1 MKTPLRGSHSS
12 FSSLLRTAMAT
23 FLAVMVFAIPVASNA
38 QETTSSIVG
47 SVRDEAGNPVNGA
60 PITIRHEPT
69 GRTATTTSNSAGSF
83 RVGGLRVG
91 GPYTVTLSGAS
102 SASGAMF
109 SEQRVENVFTQ
120 LGEPFTMNFTATTQ
134 IVEEVV
140 VTGSLQEFTTRLGA
154 GSTFGRDSIDGMANV
169 NRDFKNVVRQ
179 DPRVTIDP
187 TNDNAISIAGMN
199 NRFNSLTVDGVR
211 QNDDFGLNNSGFPTQ
226 RAPVSIDSLEQIT
239 VEVAPFDVSYGG
251 FTGGTINAVTKSGT
265 NEWDGSIAFYNSNDS
280 LIGDKSE
287 DDNVDLGNFDEDTIA
302 VTLSGPIVKD
312 RVWFFASYDEFTAT
326 DTSALLFG
334 PAGSGRANE
343 IDEVTQ
349 ADVDEVIR
357 IANQVYG
364 FDAGV
369 LPDSG
374 TDVKDEKLLIKLDA
388 AIGDNHDLS
397 ITYQDVTGNALN
409 PQGSSTSASRLGLP
423 SNWYDR
429 SEELEAWSAQ
439 LFSAW
444 NDVFSTELKISG
456 KDQVTGQV
464 SLNGTDFA
472 QMTIETAAGGSI
484 RVGPDI
490 FRHANQLTNEQMQ
503 IKFKADYLYGEHNI
517 SFGIEREELDV
528 FNLFVFRS
536 EGEYDFDSIA
546 DFENRT
552 ASFMNYRNAFTND
565 ENDGAA
571 AFGFNIN
578 SIYAQDSIDI
588 NDRLSITFGVRH
600 DWYEASDTPA
610 DNAGFSSRNGFANTA
625 TLDGRSVTMPRF
637 GFSYDFDN
645 GTRLRGGVG
654 LFSGGN
660 PNVWISNSFSNDGQ
674 TIVEVDDSGAIDPNC
689 ADVKSSPEALTNVDA
704 FNIAPEVQ
712 ACMFQGAGSV
722 EATDPNFKVPS
733 TWRVNLAAE
742 REFDLGFLGDSW
754 FLTAEAVLSRVNYAA
769 EWKEL
774 TRTQVDTAIDGR
786 PIYDTP
792 PTYDVVLTNTTD
804 GFSNTYTLSAAKS
817 WDTNAGIWDLSMA
830 YTYMDA
836 EDVNPSQSSTVSSN
850 FGRPATFDRNDR
862 RLTTSDFEIEHRF
875 NGTFGWQKNLFG
887 DNMTRISGFFEFR
900 SGKRFSY
907 TMREGAGDTSV
918 WGGHRDFARR
928 DSQLM
933 YVPLANDPNVI
944 FSFTPGD
951 LVNDPALEANFN
963 NFIEQA
969 GLEGYRGQIMPRNHD
984 TTDGRSK
991 VDLRIQQ
998 EIGLATLPGVGE
1010 TKIDLFLDIENLGNL
1025 INNDWGR
1032 VEQVFFPFNYI
1043 AVGEVSINDNGQYV
1057 YGPFGSSGDFDGG
1070 IDPAGFFELPSLW
1083 KVQLGIKIGF

>member
-1 MKTPLRGSHSS
+1 MKTPQRGSHSS
-12 FSSLLRTAMAT
+12 FSSLLRNATAT
-23 FLAVMVFAIPVASNA
+23 FLAVLVFAIPVASNA

-47 SVRDEAGNPVNGA
+47 SVTDQAGAPVNGA

-69 GRTATTTSNSAGSF
+69 GRTTTTTSNSAGSY
-83 RVGGLRVG
+83 RAGGLRVG

-109 SEQRVENVFTQ
+109 REQRIENVFIS
-120 LGEPFTMNFTATTQ
+120 LGKPFNLDFTATSQT
-134 IVEEVV
+134 VEEVV
-140 VTGSLQEFTTRLGA
+140 VTGSLQDFTYRVGA
-154 GSTFGRDSIDGMANV
+154 GSTFNNESITGMANI
-169 NRDFKNVVRQ
+169 NRDLKNVVRQ
-179 DPRVTIDP
+179 DPLASIDA
-187 TNDNAISIAGMN
+187 TNEDAISIAGMN
-199 NRFNSLTVDGVR
+199 NRFNSITVDGVR
-211 QNDDFGLNNSGFPTQ
+211 QNDDFGLNGNGYPTQ
-226 RAPVSIDSLEQIT
+226 RAPVSIDAIEQIT

-265 NEWDGSIAFYNSNDS
+265 NEWNGSIAFFNSNEN
-280 LIGDKSE
+280 LLGDKSE
-287 DDNVDLGNFDEDTIA
+287 DDDVDLGNFDEDTIA
-302 VTLSGPIVKD
+302 VTLSGPIIKD
-312 RVWFFASYDEFTAT
+312 RLWFFASYDEFTAT
-326 DTSALLFG
+326 DTDALLFG

-357 IANQVYG
+357 IADQVYG
-364 FDAGV
+364 FDAGA

-374 TDVKDEKLLIKLDA
+374 TDIKDEKLLVKIDA
-388 AIGDNHDLS
+388 ALGDNHDLS
-397 ITYQDVTGNALN
+397 VTYQDVTGNALN
-409 PQGSSTSASRLGLP
+409 PQGSSTSSSRLGLP

-439 LFSAW
+439 LFSTW
-444 NDVFSTELKISG
+444 SDVLSTELKIAS
-456 KDQVTGQV
+456 KEQITGQN

-472 QMTIETAAGGSI
+472 QMTIDTAAGGSI

-490 FRHANQLTNEQMQ
+490 FRHANELTNEQMQ
-503 IKFKADYLYGEHNI
+503 IKFKADLLLGEHNI
-517 SFGIEREELDV
+517 SFGLEREELDV

-546 DFENRT
+546 DFENRN
-552 ASFMNYRNAFTND
+552 ASSLNYRNAFTNEED
-565 ENDGAA
+565 DGAA
-571 AFGFNIN
+571 AFGFAIN
-578 SIYAQDSIDI
+578 SAYVQDSIDI
-588 NDRLSITFGVRH
+588 NDRLSIIYGVRH
-600 DWYEASDTPA
+600 DWYDGSDRPA
-610 DNAGFSSRNGFANTA
+610 ENSGFMSRNGFSNTA

-637 GFSYDFDN
+637 GFTYDFDN

-674 TIVEVDDSGAIDPNC
+674 TIVEVDDDGAVDPTC
-689 ADVKSSPEALTNVDA
+689 AGVLSSAAALTNVDA

-722 EATDPNFKVPS
+722 EATDPNFKIPS
-733 TWRVNLAAE
+733 TWRFNLAAE
-742 REFDLGFLGDSW
+742 REFDLGFLGDGW
-754 FLTAEAVLSRVNYAA
+754 FLTAQTVISRVNYAA

-774 TRTQVDTAIDGR
+774 TRTQIDTAPDGR
-786 PIYDTP
+786 PIYDRP
-792 PTYDVVLTNTTD
+792 PTYDVILTNTTQGSAD
-804 GFSNTYTLSAAKS
+804 TYSLSAAKS

-830 YTYMDA
+830 YTYMDV

-850 FGRPATFDRNDR
+850 YGRPATFDRNDR
-862 RLTTSDFEIEHRF
+862 RLSTGDFEIEHRF
-875 NGTFGWQKNLFG
+875 NGTVGWQKNLFG
-887 DNMTRISGFFEFR
+887 DNMTRVSAFFEVR

-907 TMREGAGDTSV
+907 TMREGEFDEAV

-928 DSQLM
+928 GSQLL
-933 YVPLANDPNVI
+933 YVQLVNDPNVI

-991 VDLRIQQ
+991 IDLRFQQ

-1010 TKIDLFLDIENLGNL
+1010 TKIDLFLDIENVGNL
-1025 INNDWGR
+1025 LNDDWGR
-1032 VEQVFFPFNYI
+1032 VEQVFFPFNFT
-1043 AVGEVSINDNGQYV
+1043 AVGEVSLNANGQYV
-1057 YGPFGSSGDFDGG
+1057 YGPFGSGGDFDGG

-1083 KVQLGIKIGF
+1083 KIQLGIKIGF